1 MVSTPRTPRL
11 KLQSQSHLNLR
22 RGTWANLLDTKTV
35 GMFAG
40 ITLLFNNMTG
50 SAIAQTPQI
59 FQQCGGLVTS
69 CAFIVF
75 AIICTLCSLFIVE
88 AMQAIP
94 GNKHF
99 QGIVEYA
106 TLVNFYFG
114 PSSHVIAQFFLYG
127 ASVSQSVASIVMV
140 SQAVD
145 SLLLTTVKA
154 TCGISLLNGPHAI
167 CVTADAAGGI
177 FPPMRDYD
185 VVLSFGYL
193 LVFVFAVP
201 LSFMDMKDNV
211 KVQTATFILTHLV
224 FAGWIVHSI
233 ISGLNHSYVPLVSDT
248 VSANVAGLIGISMLN
263 FPFIQTVPTWVNLK
277 QHIVNVQYTL
287 WISTSLATT
296 SYILIGLF
304 VGSSFDFSRPGATI
318 MSVLSN
324 SVMGKVTGL
333 MYSIFILGPSI
344 PPFSIMA
351 HGNLVQNF
359 GFNSNYCKLFTHGL
373 PWLIATPVMRGQS
386 VSSFNVW
393 TSLLFV
399 SVANFI
405 IPFVIYMRACE
416 FRGKYNHLRELSD
429 NQLNLLKKIHCQSKS
444 INAFIDNYPAIRE
457 HIIKTRLGT
466 IGEGDTST
474 QTDLPLPVEL
484 KEASIHD
491 EAVKTSSDTLNGLD
505 HSEVIVQVIDG
516 VASGRGSV
524 CNSVSASL
532 PHIMLNSS
540 QVLVSPISHNHA
552 ARENFNVAFS
562 SNSLAV
568 PSIASVRS
576 SLSHQEIGSI
586 TDVHAAGSNNRSS
599 PQLPSS
605 IGKYSP
611 SIENILATI
620 DPQLLDD
627 VPDPENSNH
636 IGSDSEDFDDIMS
649 DEECA
654 RVRSKLNKLYGVPQ
668 GTLRFGS
675 REDLS
680 SGSVAQRQRS
690 NNDSLNINSG
700 NSPSVSKRSPFSG
713 FTGLGM
719 GFMTSSNDVDRDRP
733 SSPRRPSKNIPR
745 SPKSRFDSLDRRI
758 QSIPEIYETASKLPR
773 RHTSNSFDLTPR
785 SLRSVNFKDD
795 AVPAANAS
803 APGIAVVEP
812 VEAAVAPSK
821 STPEIHDFARTCQQ
835 QGHVNRLGPPSV
847 SFANL
852 NEFQCH
858 ARSQGRET
866 NASAP
871 QTPMNQAKQGPHEA
885 TPRRHPSDL
894 LRLKFLPDRVQSF
907 FSQTRSNSLKEVDVR
922 SSVSTPPCRD
932 RDSVVYQHKQM
943 DIGGTL
949 QRSAEPEFLGSPA
962 RQSNQSSKL
971 STPNRSL
978 NLWLKNTFIDILFP
992 PDEVDKIDEA
1002 METADQL
1009 GQDEDNPD
1017 SIRALSG
1024 GEDMFSATISTE
1036 KVTLNISADQITAY
1050 GFGSSRK
1057 SIQLPVHPAFVC
1069 PEFQAIPGWVCF
1081 RGKTVAFLCAAVTSA
1096 AVVLGIVLQVQAVLM
1111 KP

>member
-114 PSSHVIAQFFLYG
+114 PSSHVVAQFFLYG

-145 SLLLTTVKA
+145 SLLLATVKA

-167 CVTADAAGGI
+167 CVTADAVDGI
-177 FPPMRDYD
+177 FPPMRDFD

-211 KVQTATFILTHLV
+211 KVQTATFMLTHLV
-224 FAGWIVHSI
+224 FTGWIVHSI
-233 ISGLNHSYVPLVSDT
+233 ISGLNHSYVPAVSDSVT
-248 VSANVAGLIGISMLN
+248 ANLAGLIGISMLN

-304 VGSSFDFSRPGATI
+304 VGSSFDFALPGATI

-333 MYSIFILGPSI
+333 LFSIFILGPSI

-373 PWLIATPVMRGQS
+373 PWLIAMPVMRGQS

-466 IGEGDTST
+466 MGEGDTST
-474 QTDLPLPVEL
+474 QNDLPLAMEL
-484 KEASIHD
+484 KEASIHLE
-491 EAVKTSSDTLNGLD
+491 EAVKTSSDTLNGLEQTD
-505 HSEVIVQVIDG
+505 VIVQVIEDT
-516 VASGRGSV
+516 ASGRASV

-540 QVLVSPISHNHA
+540 QVLVSPLSHNHA
-552 ARENFNVAFS
+552 ARENNFNVAFS

-576 SLSHQEIGSI
+576 SLSHQEMGSM
-586 TDVHAAGSNNRSS
+586 TDVQASNNNRSS
-599 PQLPSS
+599 PHLASS
-605 IGKYSP
+605 IAKYSP

-627 VPDPENSNH
+627 VPDPEYSNH
-636 IGSDSEDFDDIMS
+636 LASDSEDFDDIMS

-675 REDLS
+675 RDDLS

-690 NNDSLNINSG
+690 NNESLNINSG

-719 GFMTSSNDVDRDRP
+719 GFMSSSNEVDRDRQ
-733 SSPRRPSKNIPR
+733 SIPRRPSNKIPR

-758 QSIPEIYETASKLPR
+758 QSIPEIYETPNRLPR

-795 AVPAANAS
+795 AAPSAANIS
-803 APGIAVVEP
+803 APGIAVAEP
-812 VEAAVAPSK
+812 IEVAVSPPSK
-821 STPEIHDFARTCQQ
+821 STPEIHDISRQP
-835 QGHVNRLGPPSV
+835 GHMNRLGPPSV

-852 NEFQCH
+852 NEFQSH
-858 ARSQGRET
+858 IRSPGRET
-866 NASAP
+866 NVSAP
-871 QTPMNQAKQGPHEA
+871 QTPMGHAKQAPHESN
-885 TPRRHPSDL
+885 PRRYPSDL

-907 FSQTRSNSLKEVDVR
+907 FSQTRSNSLKELD
-922 SSVSTPPCRD
+922 
-932 RDSVVYQHKQM
+932 HKHLEM
-943 DIGGTL
+943 SGTL
-949 QRSAEPEFLGSPA
+949 QRTAEPEMLGSPA

-971 STPNRSL
+971 STPNRTL

-992 PDEVDKIDEA
+992 PDDGDKADEG
-1002 METADQL
+1002 METVEQL
-1009 GQDEDNPD
+1009 GKDDDHPD

-1024 GEDMFSATISTE
+1024 GEDMLPGGSTE

-1069 PEFQAIPGWVCF
+1069 PAFQAIPAWVCF

-1096 AVVLGIVLQVQAVLM
+1096 AVVLGIVLQVQAVLL

>member
-11 KLQSQSHLNLR
+11 KLQSQSLLNLR

-75 AIICTLCSLFIVE
+75 AVICTLCSLFIVE

-114 PSSHVIAQFFLYG
+114 PSSHVVAQFFLYG

-145 SLLLTTVKA
+145 SLLLATVKA
-154 TCGISLLNGPHAI
+154 TCGISLMNGPHAI
-167 CVTADAAGGI
+167 CVTADAVDGI
-177 FPPMRDYD
+177 FPPMRDFD

-211 KVQTATFILTHLV
+211 KVQTATFMMTHLV

-233 ISGLNHSYVPLVSDT
+233 ISGLNHSYVPVVSDS
-248 VSANVAGLIGISMLN
+248 VGANLAGLIGISMLN

-304 VGSSFDFSRPGATI
+304 VGSSFDFSLPGATI
-318 MSVLSN
+318 MSVLSH

-359 GFNSNYCKLFTHGL
+359 GFNSNYCKLFTHAL

-466 IGEGDTST
+466 LGEGDAST
-474 QTDLPLPVEL
+474 QNDLPLAAEL
-484 KEASIHD
+484 KEASIHLE
-491 EAVKTSSDTLNGLD
+491 EAVKTSSDTLNGQEQT
-505 HSEVIVQVIDG
+505 EVIVQVIEDA
-516 VASGRGSV
+516 ASGRASV

-540 QVLVSPISHNHA
+540 QVLVSPPSHNHTT
-552 ARENFNVAFS
+552 RENNFNVAFS

-576 SLSHQEIGSI
+576 SLSHQEMMVSM
-586 TDVHAAGSNNRSS
+586 TDVQASNNNRSS
-599 PQLPSS
+599 PHFASS
-605 IGKYSP
+605 IAKYSP

-627 VPDPENSNH
+627 VPDPEYSNH
-636 IGSDSEDFDDIMS
+636 LASDSEDFDDIMS

-675 REDLS
+675 RDDLS

-690 NNDSLNINSG
+690 NNESLNINSG

-713 FTGLGM
+713 FTGFGM
-719 GFMTSSNDVDRDRP
+719 GLMSTSNEVDRDRQ
-733 SSPRRPSKNIPR
+733 SIPRRPSKQIPR

-758 QSIPEIYETASKLPR
+758 QSIPEIYETPNRLPR

-785 SLRSVNFKDD
+785 SLRSVNFKNDV
-795 AVPAANAS
+795 APPAANVS

-812 VEAAVAPSK
+812 IEVAVSPPSK
-821 STPEIHDFARTCQQ
+821 STPEIHDNSRQP
-835 QGHVNRLGPPSV
+835 GHVNRLGPPSV

-852 NEFQCH
+852 NEFQSH
-858 ARSQGRET
+858 IRSTGRET
-866 NASAP
+866 NVSAP
-871 QTPMNQAKQGPHEA
+871 QTPMGHAKQAPHEA
-885 TPRRHPSDL
+885 NPRRYPSDL

-907 FSQTRSNSLKEVDVR
+907 FSQTRSNSLKELD
-922 SSVSTPPCRD
+922 
-932 RDSVVYQHKQM
+932 HKQLEM
-943 DIGGTL
+943 SGTL
-949 QRSAEPEFLGSPA
+949 QRSAESEMLGSPA

-971 STPNRSL
+971 STPNRTL
-978 NLWLKNTFIDILFP
+978 NLWPKNTFIDILFP
-992 PDEVDKIDEA
+992 PDEADKADEG
-1002 METADQL
+1002 METVEQL
-1009 GQDEDNPD
+1009 GKDDDYPD

-1024 GEDMFSATISTE
+1024 GEDMFPGSSTDR
-1036 KVTLNISADQITAY
+1036 VTLNISADQITAY

-1069 PEFQAIPGWVCF
+1069 PAFQAIPAWVCF

-1096 AVVLGIVLQVQAVLM
+1096 AVVLGIVLQVQAVLL